1 MPVTSTVA
9 FQLTEKSLCISAS
22 FLYSLA
28 SLFSTAFMNAWN
40 APSCRC
46 AFIKSWILRFI
57 PLTFTRSWDRRSHHA
72 PPRIL
77 SLRVCC
83 IENAGCNNA
92 GWLLTNAAKVSTSTS
107 SVSCRLFNSLI
118 CLNKFNAIWFFA

>member
-40 APSCRC
+40 AS
-46 AFIKSWILRFI
+46 
-57 PLTFTRSWDRRSHHA
+57 
-72 PPRIL
+72 
-77 SLRVCC
+77 
-83 IENAGCNNA
+83 
-92 GWLLTNAAKVSTSTS
+92 
-107 SVSCRLFNSLI
+107 
-118 CLNKFNAIWFFA
+118 